1 MRVASSLTVTSSLVA
16 GVLSL
21 GACDDTGASLKITGA
36 RVHRAG
42 DARVVVEIDLVASEG
57 LGGNIGTYCTR
68 ATFAGQA
75 EPVEQCA
82 ADLEDGDTKTVRL
95 VSTSDR
101 ISEGAA
107 IAVRV
112 RLGNV
117 DVGRSLAAPR

>member
-1 MRVASSLTVTSSLVA
+1 MRVASSLTIASSLA
-16 GVLSL
+16 AALTL
-21 GACDDTGASLKITGA
+21 GACDETGASLKITGA
-36 RVHRAG
+36 RVHRAE
-42 DARVVVEIDLVASEG
+42 DARLVVDVDLVASES
-57 LGGNIGTYCTR
+57 LGGNIGWYCTR

-101 ISEGAA
+101 IFDGAA
-107 IAVRV
+107 ISVRV